1 MARILRSFSYQS
13 LGRKIE
19 EMKSSE
25 LENSEKLAKK
35 AIMLVKY
42 FKNTYITQLS
52 YITRRMIY
60 DKGKSNNVSM
70 ELNFYCYNS

>member
-42 FKNTYITQLS
+42 FKNT
-52 YITRRMIY
+52 
-60 DKGKSNNVSM
+60 
-70 ELNFYCYNS
+70 

>member
-1 MARILRSFSYQS
+1 MARIFKRFSYQS

-19 EMKSSE
+19 EMKSVE
-25 LENSEKLAKK
+25 LESSEKVAKK

-60 DKGKSNNVSM
+60 NKGKSNNVSM